1 MSFVVITAI
10 LLIVLNLILWIIFL
24 AKFKTYFSTDDIIRK
39 TRNQVDNIIR
49 SVNANADI
57 NKQNLDNKI
66 QEIRAVTAEAER
78 KIVLLRNEMTL
89 MQKSASF
96 REQMAELSET
106 GKKSSREGKSRSLGG
121 KNKNNATFA
130 GRYGVDSK
138 GQGDLFLTDKAVNE
152 LNLPNETEAGDYEST
167 ASLHRIPVM
176 TPSVY
181 LSENPIGVEEDFNSA
196 VKKMVE
202 QGMTPD
208 EISTKTGRTVQEI
221 ELAIQF

>member
-1 MSFVVITAI
+1 MSFVVITAV

-96 REQMAELSET
+96 RE
-106 GKKSSREGKSRSLGG
+106 
-121 KNKNNATFA
+121 
-130 GRYGVDSK
+130 
-138 GQGDLFLTDKAVNE
+138 
-152 LNLPNETEAGDYEST
+152 
-167 ASLHRIPVM
+167 H
-176 TPSVY
+176 
-181 LSENPIGVEEDFNSA
+181 
-196 VKKMVE
+196 
-202 QGMTPD
+202 
-208 EISTKTGRTVQEI
+208 KT
-221 ELAIQF
+221 

>member
-10 LLIVLNLILWIIFL
+10 LLIVLNLILWLIFL

-96 REQMAELSET
+96 REHMAELSET

-138 GQGDLFLTDKAVNE
+138 GQGDLFLTDKA
-152 LNLPNETEAGDYEST
+152 
-167 ASLHRIPVM
+167 
-176 TPSVY
+176 PSVY

>member
-10 LLIVLNLILWIIFL
+10 LLIVLNLILWLIFL

-96 REQMAELSET
+96 REHMAELSET
-106 GKKSSREGKSRSLGG
+106 GKKSSREGKSRSLGAE
-121 KNKNNATFA
+121 KDQD
-130 GRYGVDSK
+130 R
-138 GQGDLFLTDKAVNE
+138 E
-152 LNLPNETEAGDYEST
+152 CESR
-167 ASLHRIPVM
+167 SL
-176 TPSVY
+176 
-181 LSENPIGVEEDFNSA
+181 
-196 VKKMVE
+196 
-202 QGMTPD
+202 
-208 EISTKTGRTVQEI
+208 
-221 ELAIQF
+221 

>member
-1 MSFVVITAI
+1 MSFVAITAI
-10 LLIVLNLILWIIFL
+10 LLIVLNLVLWLIFL
-24 AKFKTYFSTDDIIRK
+24 FKFKTYFSTEDIIKK

-57 NKQNLDNKI
+57 NKQNLDKKI

-89 MQKSASF
+89 MQKTASF
-96 REQMAELSET
+96 RDQMNQLSET
-106 GKKSSREGKSRSLGG
+106 SKKNSREKSRSLGG
-121 KNKNNATFA
+121 KNKNNATYA
-130 GRYGVDSK
+130 GRYGVDSQ

-152 LNLPNETEAGDYEST
+152 LNLPDKVSGRDDGDVS
-167 ASLHRIPVM
+167 SLHRIPVM

-202 QGMTPD
+202 QGMSPE

-221 ELAIQF
+221 ELALQF